1 MKTRFILPSGETVVA
16 LDTSGTVY
24 LDEGFDVAFAEN
36 QHDVVMTLASR
47 FKTLGIE
54 LENLALKLKEGQG

>member
-1 MKTRFILPSGETVVA
+1 VVA